1 MNDSVQMSSAD
12 TGYYVYCVAQLS
24 AAQAITGERVPPSI
38 EENHGVE
45 LIGNGQLA
53 AVVSQV
59 LLSEY
64 SEEGL
69 AGKLT
74 DASWTA
80 IRAMRH
86 EHVVEFFAKRT
97 SVVPLRFGTIYL
109 NEDRVEEMLATQES
123 QLKTILERL
132 AGSEEWGVNI
142 YSDRQVLLDNITH
155 VSPRLR
161 EMTEEAKKASAGQS
175 YLMQKKIEALKVDEA
190 KVEISRAAEQIE
202 NRLRSFSEGATRLR
216 ILKVETTEH
225 GELKAKFA
233 FLVRKSKF
241 ADFQIAAE
249 TSARELHEAGIRI
262 ELTGPWP
269 AYNFATV

>member
-1 MNDSVQMSSAD
+1 MNGSEQTGRDD
-12 TGYYVYCVAQLS
+12 TGYYVYCVAHLS
-24 AAQAITGERVPPSI
+24 TAQAIIGERVPPPI
-38 EENHGVE
+38 EESHGVE
-45 LIGNGQLA
+45 LIGYDQLA

-59 LLSEY
+59 PLSEY

-109 NEDRVEEMLATQES
+109 NKDRVEDMLEVQES
-123 QLKTILERL
+123 QLRTILERL
-132 AGSEEWGVNI
+132 EGSEEWGVNV
-142 YSDRQVLLDNITH
+142 YSDRQILLDNITH

-161 EMTEEAKKASAGQS
+161 TMTEEAKKASAGQS
-175 YLMQKKIEALKVDEA
+175 YLMQKKIEALKADEA
-190 KVEISRAAEQIE
+190 KVEIARAAEQVE
-202 NRLRSFSEGATRLR
+202 NRLRGISREATRLR

-233 FLVRKSKF
+233 FLVTKSKF
-241 ADFQIAAE
+241 AEFQTAAE
-249 TSARELHEAGIRI
+249 ELARELHDAGIRI